1 MTTLLEI
8 EAAIKQL
15 PESDVRKL
23 AAWLQTYLDET
34 WDQQIEED
42 LTSGKL
48 DNLIAQAEAET
59 KLLEKAARQ
68 GKDVATVAAE
78 LLASALEWEAE
89 DYEEAVESIQR
100 GLDDFD
106 AGQFRSF
113 AEFAEEQR
121 CKYNLPSNS

>member
-15 PESDVRKL
+15 PESDVRQL

-48 DNLIAQAEAET
+48 DNLIAQAEADIET
-59 KLLEKAARQ
+59 NNVR
-68 GKDVATVAAE
+68 D
-78 LLASALEWEAE
+78 
-89 DYEEAVESIQR
+89 
-100 GLDDFD
+100 LDEVLRN
-106 AGQFRSF
+106 A
-113 AEFAEEQR
+113 
-121 CKYNLPSNS
+121 